1 MIQDHTE
8 NYCPKVPIPCP
19 YDEIGCKTKVPREK
33 RELHL
38 QSATGQHIKLVKE
51 GLQEQ
56 VNDLKKKNEE
66 RCEGLQNKV
75 NTFERQLEKEVQMLK
90 VELKNLDAAFEE
102 KNTDIRKE
110 FKNEMNALRRQ
121 HDEEVRVLKEERERE
136 VDALQKDLAACKK
149 KVDTLENVVNTS
161 RNERAAN
168 EEGANNQIRE
178 LEERVAK
185 IEKILIFGGV
195 GATGA
200 AIIFAFVKFFA
211 RVVG

>member
-1 MIQDHTE
+1 M
-8 NYCPKVPIPCP
+8 
-19 YDEIGCKTKVPREK
+19 DERVKSVNDNNSFQVPREK